1 MVGWIE
7 LTFTVETGR
16 ESLLVI
22 DDERVRLLA
31 DPLRRRILETLGEG
45 KTVAEIS
52 SDLDVTDTRVLR
64 HLERLAESD
73 IVVLQQIGGDPRA
86 WRCIPAADRIRFPDP
101 RDIVAETTE
110 AVSSEVAFQFNQAFR
125 ESADGIFGPGFQSSV
140 NHNRARLSERQAAEF
155 NRRLLELIEEYFPP
169 GKGDPAGIKYGFFGV
184 LTPIDLPPL
193 ES

>member
-1 MVGWIE
+1 M
-7 LTFTVETGR
+7 TFTVETGR
-16 ESLLVI
+16 ESLLVV

-52 SDLDVTDTRVLR
+52 STLGVTDSRILR

-73 IVVLQQIGGDPRA
+73 IVHLQQNGGDPRA
-86 WRCIPAADRIRFPDP
+86 WRCLPAADRVRFRDP
-101 RDIVAETTE
+101 GNNATETTE

-125 ESADGIFGPGFQSSV
+125 ESADGIFGPRFQGSV

-169 GKGDPAGIKYGFFGV
+169 GKGDPSGIKYGFFGV
-184 LTPIDLPPL
+184 LTPIDLAPL

>member
-7 LTFTVETGR
+7 LPFTVDTGR
-16 ESLLVI
+16 ESLVVV

-52 SDLDVTDTRVLR
+52 STLGVTDSRILR

-73 IVVLQQIGGDPRA
+73 IVHLQQSGGDPRA
-86 WRCIPAADRIRFPDP
+86 WRCLPAADRIRFPDP
-101 RDIVAETTE
+101 RDNNAETTE
-110 AVSSEVAFQFNQAFR
+110 AVSPEVAIQFNQAFR

-169 GKGDPAGIKYGFFGV
+169 GKGDPSGIKYGFFGV

-193 ES
+193 GS

>member
-16 ESLLVI
+16 ESLLVV

-45 KTVAEIS
+45 KTVTEIS
-52 SDLDVTDTRVLR
+52 SKLGVTDSRILR

-73 IVVLQQIGGDPRA
+73 IVHLQQNGADPRA
-86 WRCIPAADRIRFPDP
+86 WRCFPVAARIRFPDP
-101 RDIVAETTE
+101 GDNNAESTE
-110 AVSSEVAFQFNQAFR
+110 AVSSEVACQFNQAFR

-169 GKGDPAGIKYGFFGV
+169 GKGDPSGIKYGFFGV

>member
-7 LTFTVETGR
+7 LTFTVDTGR
-16 ESLLVI
+16 ESLLVV

-52 SDLDVTDTRVLR
+52 STLGVTDSRILR

-73 IVVLQQIGGDPRA
+73 IVHLQQNGGDPRA
-86 WRCIPAADRIRFPDP
+86 WRCLPAAARIRFPDP
-101 RDIVAETTE
+101 GDNNAESTE
-110 AVSSEVAFQFNQAFR
+110 AVSSEVACQFNQAFR
-125 ESADGIFGPGFQSSV
+125 ESADGIFGPRFQSSV

-169 GKGDPAGIKYGFFGV
+169 GKGDPCGIKYGFFGV

>member
-22 DDERVRLLA
+22 DDERVRLLN
-31 DPLRRRILETLGEG
+31 DPIRRRILEILGEG

-52 SDLDVTDTRVLR
+52 STLGVTDSRILL

-73 IVVLQQIGGDPRA
+73 IVHLQQNGGDQRA

-101 RDIVAETTE
+101 GDNIAETTE
-110 AVSSEVAFQFNQAFR
+110 PVPSEVACQFNQAFR

-169 GKGDPAGIKYGFFGV
+169 GKGDPSGIKYGFFGV
-184 LTPIDLPPL
+184 LTPIDLAPIEP
-193 ES
+193 

>member
-1 MVGWIE
+1 MAGWTE
-7 LTFTVETGR
+7 FRFPVETGR

-31 DPLRRRILETLGEG
+31 DPLRRRILETLGKG

-52 SDLDVTDTRVLR
+52 STLGVTDSRILR
-64 HLERLAESD
+64 HLKRLAESD
-73 IVVLQQIGGDPRA
+73 IVHLQQNVGDPRA
-86 WRCIPAADRIRFPDP
+86 WRCLPAADRIRFPDP
-101 RDIVAETTE
+101 RDNNAETTE
-110 AVSSEVAFQFNQAFR
+110 AVSSEVACQFNQAFR

-169 GKGDPAGIKYGFFGV
+169 GRGDPSGIKYGFFGV